1 MKRCAY
7 LTLRD
12 SAIKIA
18 KIGVVL
24 GVILG
29 SVDAAWN
36 LYRVSS
42 GLTPPFPMFNIFDI
56 LLIILNFVA
65 ILCCLLIHQKFL
77 PMVNEDPLF
86 VALICFIL
94 GIVITF
100 GALGIG
106 GILIVISGILILIYE
121 TS

>member
-1 MKRCAY
+1 M
-7 LTLRD
+7 TLRD

-18 KIGVVL
+18 KIGAVL
-24 GVILG
+24 GIILG

-36 LYRVSS
+36 VFRVSI
-42 GLTPPFPMFNIFDI
+42 GLTPPFPMFNIYDV

-65 ILCCLLIHQKFL
+65 IFCCILTYKKVL
-77 PMVNEDPLF
+77 PLVEEDPLF
-86 VALICFIL
+86 AALILFIL
-94 GIVITF
+94 GAIIAF